1 MNPPLFK
8 GNRSL
13 DLWDFMKLKKII
25 KEYSNKKG
33 LAGHREK
40 KTIVRQSFN
49 RGGKVLKD
57 NRQLFEEAPVSKAV
71 AVMAIP
77 TMISMLVV
85 VIYNMA
91 DTFFIGQTGD
101 PMKVAAVSL
110 ATPVFMVFM
119 ALGNLFGIG
128 GSSAISRALGER
140 KQERARQISAFCCYG
155 SIGLGVIIA
164 ALFLIGM
171 NGILKMIGASPNTI
185 EYARDYLT
193 YIAFGGPFIMFGTAF
208 GNILRG
214 EGASKESMIGN
225 MIGTITNIV
234 LDPIMILMLDWGVTG
249 AAVATVIGNMAASA
263 YYVQYFLRKKSSLSI
278 HLKDFRMGD
287 KIASSVTSIG
297 IPASLNNIL
306 MSAANI
312 VLNQVLVSYGDTPVA
327 AMGVA
332 SKANMLVVLLQ
343 IGLCAGIQPLIGYNY
358 GARNKKRLMQVFR
371 FTGMCAVVMG
381 TVLTIIMV
389 IARRPIIELF
399 INDPDVVAYGIQMMI
414 ALQISGPVIGI
425 LFLCINTIQGMGKA
439 IPSLVLTICRQGLVF
454 IPMIFLLNALFGL
467 EGVIYAQ
474 TVADFISILLAVMI
488 CLGIFKKMEHRETE
502 MQFND

>member
-1 MNPPLFK
+1 MNN
-8 GNRSL
+8 NR
-13 DLWDFMKLKKII
+13 D
-25 KEYSNKKG
+25 
-33 LAGHREK
+33 
-40 KTIVRQSFN
+40 
-49 RGGKVLKD
+49 
-57 NRQLFEEAPVSKAV
+57 LFENAPVPKAV

-101 PMKVAAVSL
+101 PMQVAAVSL

-128 GSSAISRALGER
+128 GSSAISRALGE
-140 KQERARQISAFCCYG
+140 KKADRARNISAFCCYG
-155 SIGLGVIIA
+155 SLGLGIFMA
-164 ALFLIGM
+164 ALFLVGM
-171 NGILKMIGASPNTI
+171 DVILKMIGASENTI
-185 EYARDYLT
+185 GYARDYLT

-214 EGASKESMIGN
+214 EGAAKESMIGN

-234 LDPIMILMLDWGVTG
+234 LDPIMILVLGWGVVG

-263 YYVQYFLRKKSSLSI
+263 FYLQYFLRKKSSLSI
-278 HLKDFRMGD
+278 HLRDFRMGD
-287 KIASSVTSIG
+287 RIAVSVASIG

-306 MSAANI
+306 MSCANI
-312 VLNQVLVSYGDTPVA
+312 VLNQVLGGYGDTPVA

-358 GARNKKRLMQVFR
+358 GARNKKRLMKVFR
-371 FTGMCAVVMG
+371 FTGLCAIVMG
-381 TVLTIIMV
+381 TVLTVFMV
-389 IARRPIIELF
+389 IARQTIIRAF
-399 INDPDVVAYGIQMMI
+399 INDADVIAYGIQMVI
-414 ALQISGPVIGI
+414 ALQLSGPVIGI

-439 IPSLVLTICRQGLVF
+439 LPSLVLTICRQGLVF
-454 IPMIFLLNALFGL
+454 IPVIFALNQIFGL

-474 TVADFISILLAVMI
+474 PTADFVSIVISAVI
-488 CLGIFKKMEHRETE
+488 CLGIFRKMDHVERNPIADSE
-502 MQFND
+502 